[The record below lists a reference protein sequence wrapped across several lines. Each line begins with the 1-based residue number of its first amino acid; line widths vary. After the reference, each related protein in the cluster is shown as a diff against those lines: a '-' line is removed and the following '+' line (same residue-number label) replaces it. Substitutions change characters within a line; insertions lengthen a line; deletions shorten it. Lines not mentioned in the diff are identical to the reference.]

1 MMTPTTTQD
10 KCICCDRVK
19 AQAALKWE
27 VNGVHPVTGVITEI
41 GVVSWT
47 KKCQKCVGKQAD
59 VPPGQAVC
67 NAAAPPPAL
76 CTAAGA
82 AATAAATAE
91 AIHVEIPSDRT
102 LALSG
107 GDKLPACAVATV
119 VAAAERAA
127 AAVERAATA
136 RSAAAVGGLGSNSA
150 NYGVG
155 KPGTMRCSVED
166 ELRRAEL
173 LPALEAFTAGFENVS
188 KPRLS
193 TLESITGN
201 LHMLTLLA
209 HPRPKAQGSASPEEV
224 RTCLRCCCV
233 SGAAAMGLSREP
245 ATHRLWLWLIH
256 LAMVTNA
263 QSLTR
268 RLRRRGH
275 PARPTHSSVRRRR
288 RRQRY

>member
-1 MMTPTTTQD
+1 M
-10 KCICCDRVK
+10 
-19 AQAALKWE
+19 
-27 VNGVHPVTGVITEI
+27 HPVTGVITEI

-47 KKCQKCVGKQAD
+47 KTCQKCVGKQAD
-59 VPPGQAVC
+59 VPPGPAVC

-127 AAVERAATA
+127 AAAERAASVAAVERAATA
-136 RSAAAVGGLGSNSA
+136 RSAAAIGGLGSNSA

-188 KPRLS
+188 KLRLS

-233 SGAAAMGLSREP
+233 SDAAATGLSREP

-256 LAMVTNA
+256 LAIVANA